1 MLFGPELLAGLRF
14 QEPDVKFGDSPFQP
28 FGPAFAERS
37 SFAQFG
43 FFFPQCLYKVAASFL
58 ASREVSHRAR
68 VFQLQAFGKFEPS
81 PSKSWDSF
89 NTHKVFFIDYCP
101 FRLLPD
107 LWVLFSRISLPRE
120 AAQCSCTKNYNS
132 VLNIYPPIWFLRA
145 IPSIVSFSVKALYL
159 ATLEAA

>member
-1 MLFGPELLAGLRF
+1 MTLGNRDTERSSNLLKEVWLKRTGKSIQVFPGCGACIERIPYSQRSIMIQAQATFMLFGPELLAGLRF
-14 QEPDVKFGDSPFQP
+14 QEPDVKFGNSPFQP

-89 NTHKVFFIDYCP
+89 RTHKVFFIDCCP
-101 FRLLPD
+101 FHLLPD
-107 LWVLFSRISLPRE
+107 L
-120 AAQCSCTKNYNS
+120 
-132 VLNIYPPIWFLRA
+132 
-145 IPSIVSFSVKALYL
+145 
-159 ATLEAA
+159 